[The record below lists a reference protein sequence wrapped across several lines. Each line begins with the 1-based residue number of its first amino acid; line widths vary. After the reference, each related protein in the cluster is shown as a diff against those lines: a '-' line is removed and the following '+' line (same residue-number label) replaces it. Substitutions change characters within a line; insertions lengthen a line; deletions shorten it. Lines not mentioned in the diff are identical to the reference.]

1 METFG
6 KAVLVI
12 VATIISV
19 LIAAWAFQTLWIW
32 FIVPLGVSS
41 ISMAHA
47 YGIMLVFSILKIR
60 PKDFETEDKK
70 DVKPF
75 SKYVERLC
83 VYSLV
88 YLVAVGM
95 GWITMLFM

>member
-6 KAVLVI
+6 KVFLLV
-12 VATIISV
+12 VATILSV
-19 LIAAWAFQTLWIW
+19 LIAAWSFQTLWMW
-32 FIVPLGVSS
+32 FIVPLGLSA

-47 YGIMLVFSILKIR
+47 CGIMLVFSILKIK
-60 PKDFETEDKK
+60 PKDFETDGKK
-70 DVKPF
+70 DAKPF

-83 VYSLV
+83 IYSWV

>member
-1 METFG
+1 METLG
-6 KAVLVI
+6 KVFLVI
-12 VATIISV
+12 VTTIVSV
-19 LIAAWAFQTLWIW
+19 LIAAWAFQTLWMW

-47 YGIMLVFSILKIR
+47 YGIMLVFSILKIK

-70 DVKPF
+70 DAKPF

-83 VYSLV
+83 TYSLV

>member
-47 YGIMLVFSILKIR
+47 YGIMLVFSILKIS
-60 PKDFETEDKK
+60 PKDFDTKDKK
-70 DVKPF
+70 EAKPF
-75 SKYVERLC
+75 SDYVEKLC
-83 VYSLV
+83 IYTLV

>member
-6 KAVLVI
+6 KVLLVI
-12 VATIISV
+12 VTTIV
-19 LIAAWAFQTLWIW
+19 AAWAFQTLWMW

-47 YGIMLVFSILKIR
+47 YGIMLVFSILKIKK
-60 PKDFETEDKK
+60 PKDFDTEGKNDA
-70 DVKPF
+70 KPF

-83 VYSLV
+83 IYSLV

-95 GWITMLFM
+95 GWITTLFM

>member
-6 KAVLVI
+6 KVLLVI
-12 VATIISV
+12 VATILSV
-19 LIAAWAFQTLWIW
+19 LIAAWVFQTLWMW

-47 YGIMLVFSILKIR
+47 YGIMLVFSILKIK
-60 PKDFETEDKK
+60 PKDFDTEDKK
-70 DVKPF
+70 DAKPF
-75 SKYVERLC
+75 SNYVEKLC

>member
-6 KAVLVI
+6 KVLLVI
-12 VATIISV
+12 VTTIVGV
-19 LIAAWAFQTLWIW
+19 LIAAWAFQTLWMW
-32 FIVPLGVSS
+32 FIAPLGLSA

-47 YGIMLVFSILKIR
+47 YGIMLVFSILKIS
-60 PKDFETEDKK
+60 PKDFDTKDKK
-70 DVKPF
+70 EAKPF
-75 SKYVERLC
+75 SDYVEKLYI
-83 VYSLV
+83 YSLV

>member
-6 KAVLVI
+6 KVLLVI
-12 VATIISV
+12 VSV

-47 YGIMLVFSILKIR
+47 YGIMLVFSVLKIK
-60 PKDFETEDKK
+60 PKDFDTEDEK
-70 DVKPF
+70 DAKPF
-75 SKYVERLC
+75 SKYVEKLSI
-83 VYSLV
+83 YSLV

-95 GWITMLFM
+95 GWITTLFM